1 MGPFR
6 VPGEVPSAPM
16 GKIVV
21 FMGMSVDG
29 MFEGV
34 DGDISWHRVDEE
46 LHEHFNDVLFAAAA
60 VMGGRVN
67 HQMMNDFWPTAD
79 DDPDAPP
86 AIREFAEFWRT
97 VKKYVVSRTLPDT
110 DEWNTTVLRTFD
122 PVEVRAI
129 ADALP
134 ADLILGGGQLID
146 QARHLDLVDEWRIYV
161 HPVVVGTGRRVLL
174 DGPPADLSL
183 IETRAFS
190 NGVILTRY
198 AVDRAVG

>member
-6 VPGEVPSAPM
+6 VAGRGTVDAM

-21 FMGMSVDG
+21 FAGMSLDG

-34 DGDISWHRVDEE
+34 DGDISWHRVDES
-46 LHEHFNDVLFAAAA
+46 LHDHFNEVLFAAGA

-86 AIREFAEFWRT
+86 PIREFAAFWRG

-110 DEWNTTVLRTFD
+110 TEWNTTVLRGLD

-129 ADALP
+129 ADALDG
-134 ADLILGGGQLID
+134 DLILGGGQLIES
-146 QARHLDLVDEWRIYV
+146 ARHIDLIDEWRVYV
-161 HPVVVGTGRRVLL
+161 HPVVVGAGRHLFL
-174 DGPPADLSL
+174 DGPGVDLEL
-183 IETRAFS
+183 VETRAFP
-190 NGVILTRY
+190 NGVVLTRY
-198 AVDRAVG
+198 VVDRSAG